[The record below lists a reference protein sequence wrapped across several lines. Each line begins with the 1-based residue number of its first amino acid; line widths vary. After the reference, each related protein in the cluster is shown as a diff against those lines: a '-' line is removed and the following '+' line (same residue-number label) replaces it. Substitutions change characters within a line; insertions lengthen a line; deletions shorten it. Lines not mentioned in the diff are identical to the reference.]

1 MDGFKNEIT
10 LEAVLEDKLSSPVS
24 KTDFRLYLT
33 YEEHSVENLDFFEWY
48 QDYKKRFD
56 DLPCATKSLSPP
68 PQKQY
73 RALGNPSS
81 TTIDMELLQH
91 SKTPP
96 SLIPYIPT
104 FAEPDSNVI
113 ELEHLRD
120 STKFLQRPLPASIP
134 APTTTTSLQPF
145 RLEIDHILA
154 THIIQGSPNELNLTA
169 AARDYILK
177 HARLTTDPRALLPAV
192 EEALET
198 MRQGSFVN
206 FWKLTAGRNIG
217 TLGRS
222 LWVLAMIWFWIFLPL
237 GFAVVLV
244 PMLLGKSRWWRLLA
258 FPLLWVGVV
267 CTRLSVGWTLLYN
280 SRQYEVD
287 GFLIIDKR
295 SLLLHKTLH
304 LLHRPMRPHPPTA
317 RDPGLPSSRSAAVV
331 NRPRYREVRPKSAVA
346 CVEALASLDA
356 DNGNSWELGPVR
368 NTRVY

>member
-33 YEEHSVENLDFFEWY
+33 YEEHSVENLEGEQFMQSYHNTFDPPADFFEWY

-96 SLIPYIPT
+96 SPIPYIPT

-198 MRQGSFVN
+198 MRQGSF
-206 FWKLTAGRNIG
+206 I
-217 TLGRS
+217 TLGAS
-222 LWVLAMIWFWIFLPL
+222 HDLVLDILAAWIRRRVSAHASWQEQVVEAVGLS
-237 GFAVVLV
+237 FAVGGRG
-244 PMLLGKSRWWRLLA
+244 MYTA
-258 FPLLWVGVV
+258 
-267 CTRLSVGWTLLYN
+267 VGW
-280 SRQYEVD
+280 
-287 GFLIIDKR
+287 
-295 SLLLHKTLH
+295 H